1 LGDIAFAKTALS
13 DWPAV
18 RDCKVI
24 GMRAGDSSGV
34 ASKPCEVTGAGEV
47 PVVAEVGPEVGAGE
61 VLVAGGGEVLVAGGG
76 EVLVAGAVVAGAFA
90 TGTMTA
96 RPARTVPEAAR
107 RAREIECAPT
117 EARYAGA

>member
-47 PVVAEVGPEVGAGE
+47 PVVDEVGPEVGA
-61 VLVAGGGEVLVAGGG
+61 GEVLVAGGG